1 MKKSVFYHHMAE
13 AASQKGMAIQ
23 DIIRQVHS
31 LGIGW
36 AEVDLADLKRD
47 NSIADIL
54 KMRAW
59 EYHLSTDFMILAA
72 HRMAPQALSTF
83 SLQKSSAVKS
93 NDNSGLLRLR

>member
-54 KMRAW
+54 KNEGMG
-59 EYHLSTDFMILAA
+59 I
-72 HRMAPQALSTF
+72 
-83 SLQKSSAVKS
+83 SSIY
-93 NDNSGLLRLR
+93 